1 MDNFNDDTLSTDEK
15 MLIYMIR
22 EYDLPIQTIFTN
34 IYKAYNVDSRKVVG
48 QWKAFTLTPIA
59 TWNLI
64 VTTL

>member
-1 MDNFNDDTLSTDEK
+1 MMTMDNFNDDTLSTDEK

-48 QWKAFTLTPIA
+48 Q
-59 TWNLI
+59 
-64 VTTL
+64 